1 MGLSWIFCVKRVF
14 VFCLR
19 DLHHLAK
26 ALRTLQKIRSN
37 PDQATLGRV
46 LIPTSHIKN
55 APIKGA
61 YFYYGAPNGL
71 LIDPI
76 ILQLKNAVSTVEC
89 EYCLYNLSK
98 IAA

>member
-1 MGLSWIFCVKRVF
+1 MNVCNEKVRTIEKPISSEVWEYLEEQVE
-14 VFCLR
+14 
-19 DLHHLAK
+19 HLVNSK
-26 ALRTLQKIRSN
+26 VRTLK
-37 PDQATLGRV
+37 TLI
-46 LIPTSHIKN
+46 IPNEKDPEGSISKN
-55 APIKGA
+55 
-61 YFYYGAPNGL
+61 GAPNGL